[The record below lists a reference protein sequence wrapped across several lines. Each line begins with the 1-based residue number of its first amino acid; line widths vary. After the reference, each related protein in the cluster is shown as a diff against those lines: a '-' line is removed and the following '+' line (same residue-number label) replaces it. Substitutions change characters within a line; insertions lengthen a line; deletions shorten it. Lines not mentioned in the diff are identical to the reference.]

1 MLPRIALAGVAAV
14 IAAWFAVL
22 LVDTHKV
29 NQAAAAGGSI
39 AAVRAALTGPQAQF
53 DRRLDDLRAAR
64 FLNPD
69 SSITLD
75 IAGAYEAR
83 GGSANLRRAL
93 GTVKSVLRDEPQ
105 NLDAWAALYRIQGAR
120 NNPAGQRVALA
131 HAQRLDPLDF
141 RSR

>member
-1 MLPRIALAGVAAV
+1 MAAA

-22 LVDTHKV
+22 LVDAHKV
-29 NQAAAAGGSI
+29 NQAAAAAGSI

-53 DRRLDDLRAAR
+53 DRRLDDLRAGR

-83 GGSANLRRAL
+83 GGAANLRRAL
-93 GTVKSVLRDEPQ
+93 STVHAVLSDEPQ
-105 NLDAWAALYRIQGAR
+105 NLDAWATLYRIQGAR
-120 NNPAGQRVALA
+120 NDPAGQRVALA
-131 HAQRLDPLDF
+131 HARRLDPLDF

>member
-1 MLPRIALAGVAAV
+1 M

-22 LVDTHKV
+22 LVDTHRV
-29 NQAAAAGGSI
+29 DQAAAAGGSI

-53 DRRLDDLRAAR
+53 ERRLADLRAGR

-83 GGSANLRRAL
+83 GGTANLRRAL
-93 GTVKSVLRDEPQ
+93 RTVTGVLRDEPQ
-105 NLDAWAALYRIQGAR
+105 NLDAWATLYSIQRTRGDV
-120 NNPAGQRVALA
+120 AGQRVALTHA
-131 HAQRLDPLDF
+131 HRLDPLDF

>member
-1 MLPRIALAGVAAV
+1 MAAV

-22 LVDTHKV
+22 LVDAHKV
-29 NQAAAAGGSI
+29 NKAAAAGSSI

-53 DRRLDDLRAAR
+53 DRRLNDLRAGR
-64 FLNPD
+64 LLNPD

-83 GGSANLRRAL
+83 GGTANLERAL
-93 GTVKSVLRDEPQ
+93 STVNAVLRDEPQ
-105 NLDAWAALYRIQGAR
+105 NLDAWATLYAIQRAR
-120 NNPAGQRVALA
+120 GDVAAQRVALA